1 MTRVPVS
8 LLPLLGALAAAPAPA
23 HGQEVKRT
31 GAAVTGTAFD
41 SIANRPLGDAVVQL
55 VAVLGRGT
63 IGAARAARTDSLGR
77 FGFDSIAVGTYLIGL
92 QHVAL
97 DTLGM
102 QPAVQRIDVRREDA
116 VRVSLALPSLASLVR
131 TVCGKESLR
140 DSLAL
145 LVGSVRHARS
155 DEPVPGAYVAIRWSE
170 IFLSSAGI
178 ARSAPTH
185 DLHSNA
191 DGWFAACVPSGVPV
205 QAHAEVDTLRSG
217 EIDVVLS
224 TAGVLRR
231 DLYVGSS
238 VQRIVSAN
246 DSVRRSGSVE
256 AGDRIVARGDATVR
270 GIVRGVDGRPIAGA
284 RVRVVGGES
293 EARTGDDGRFTLTS
307 LPGGTQTVE
316 ARALG
321 FVPGEIATDL
331 VAFRDNE
338 LSLTLED
345 VNAVLLDTVQVR
357 AMRRMEEAA
366 RAGFDRRRK
375 SGVGFF
381 LDEAQLDTLRPV
393 RLSDLLRGVPG
404 VRFMGGR
411 TDADMF
417 QLHIELGFSRGVPCP
432 PSIYLDGQLL
442 LPGLTDL
449 DEMVPV
455 SSVRRLEVYHRG
467 AIPPAEFPAGR
478 ECGVLAVWTGRPK
491 GRPPA
496 SAERKGTP
504 F

>member
-1 MTRVPVS
+1 MRRAPA
-8 LLPLLGALAAAPAPA
+8 LLAVLALAAAAFPAR
-23 HGQEVKRT
+23 GQGESGR
-31 GAAVTGTAFD
+31 GAGGATISGEAFD
-41 SIANRPLGDAVVQL
+41 STANRPLGDAVVQL

-63 IGAARAARTDSLGR
+63 VGTTRATRTDSLGR
-77 FGFDSIAVGTYLIGL
+77 FAFDSVAVGTYLIGL
-92 QHVAL
+92 QHLAM

-102 QPAVQRIDVRREDA
+102 QPAVQRIDVRRATA
-116 VRVSLALPSLASLVR
+116 VRVSLALPALSSLVR

-140 DSLAL
+140 DSIAL

-155 DEPVPGAYVAIRWSE
+155 DEPVAGAYVAIRWSE
-170 IFLSSAGI
+170 VFLSSAGV

-185 DLHSNA
+185 DLRSSA
-191 DGWFAACVPSGVPV
+191 DGWFAACVPAGVPV

-231 DLYVGSS
+231 DLYVGTS
-238 VQRIVSAN
+238 VQSIVSAN
-246 DSVRRSGSVE
+246 DSVRRSGAVE
-256 AGDRIVARGDATVR
+256 AGDRVVARGEATVR
-270 GIVRGVDGRPIAGA
+270 GTVRGVDGRPVAGA

-293 EARTGDDGRFTLTS
+293 EARTDAGGRFTLTS

-316 ARALG
+316 ARAIG
-321 FVPGEIATDL
+321 FVPGEVATDL

-338 LSLTLED
+338 LSLTLEKVD
-345 VNAVLLDTVQVR
+345 AVLLDTVQVR

-366 RAGFDRRRK
+366 RASFERRRK

-381 LDEAQLDTLRPV
+381 LDEAQLDTLRPG
-393 RLSDLLRGVPG
+393 RLTDLLRGVPG

-411 TDADMF
+411 TERDLF
-417 QLHIELGFSRGVPCP
+417 QIQIELGFSRGTPCP

-449 DEMVPV
+449 DELVNV
-455 SSVRRLEVYHRG
+455 NSVRRLEVYHRG
-467 AIPPAEFPAGR
+467 ANPPAEFPAGR
-478 ECGVLAVWTGRPK
+478 ECGVLAVWTGARK
-491 GRPPA
+491 GRPA
-496 SAERKGTP
+496 R
-504 F
+504 